1 MNTEQLAAAYEAIR
15 EEATTL
21 AGGLTDLAQRATV
34 YHHVYRHSG
43 GNHAFPLIAAHGALW
58 ARGYFA
64 MGLKLAKVLSLQFA
78 LSPKRR
84 REQLAALREFSDVF
98 RNINRCVCIDIY
110 TNYHFTA
117 RYGEHEGAAKLV
129 DAELLA
135 ALKTVHSAR
144 EDGRELSD
152 AEKREVFQAHF
163 MHEQAHVVGPRIE
176 AAMAEFQWPLVRE
189 IAMRPLVKFA
199 FCPRRFWFRNFASRD
214 DRVEKGLR
222 AFDTAVQ
229 VGWERVEDSLSE
241 YDVLPRAFFADS
253 VAYFTSMSGSVLG
266 RPAMASL

>member
-1 MNTEQLAAAYEAIR
+1 MNTEQLKSAYEAIR
-15 EEATTL
+15 EEATML

-43 GNHAFPLIAAHGALW
+43 GNHTFPLIAAHGALW

-64 MGLKLAKVLSLQFA
+64 IGLKLGEMLSLQFV

-84 REQLAALREFSDVF
+84 REQLAALREFADVF

-117 RYGEHEGAAKLV
+117 RYGEHAGV
-129 DAELLA
+129 AELIDA
-135 ALKTVHSAR
+135 ALLDALRTVHSAR
-144 EDGRELSD
+144 EEGRELTD
-152 AEKREVFQAHF
+152 AEKRDVFQAHF
-163 MHEQAHVVGPRIE
+163 LHEQTHVVGPRIE

-199 FCPRRFWFRNFASRD
+199 FCPRRFWFRNFASRE
-214 DRVEKGLR
+214 DRIEKGLR

-229 VGWERVEDSLSE
+229 IGWERVEDSLSE
-241 YDVLPRAFFADS
+241 YEILPRSFFADS
-253 VAYFTSMSGSVLG
+253 VSHFASMSNSVLG
-266 RPAMASL
+266 RPAIAFS